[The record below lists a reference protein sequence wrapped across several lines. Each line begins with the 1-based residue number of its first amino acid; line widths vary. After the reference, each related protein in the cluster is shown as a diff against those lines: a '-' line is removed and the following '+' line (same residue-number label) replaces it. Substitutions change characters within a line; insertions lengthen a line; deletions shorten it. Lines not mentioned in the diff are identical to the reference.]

1 MKDIK
6 KLNLTET
13 EKVNGG
19 LDLGG
24 LVRGDLAE
32 ATSIY
37 TNWVLAD
44 SSMGSAPSEPKQKHT
59 IGFPI

>member
-1 MKDIK
+1 MKNTK
-6 KLNLTET
+6 KLNIKEM

-19 LDLGG
+19 LELAS
-24 LVRGDLAE
+24 LVRGDLAD

-44 SSMGSAPSEPKQKHT
+44 SSMGSAPSEPPQKHT